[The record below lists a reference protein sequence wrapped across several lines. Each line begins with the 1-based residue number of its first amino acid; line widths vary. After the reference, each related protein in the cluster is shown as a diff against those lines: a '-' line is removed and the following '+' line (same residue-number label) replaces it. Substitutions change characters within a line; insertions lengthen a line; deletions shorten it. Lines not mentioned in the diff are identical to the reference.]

1 MLKIE
6 AFAELMNMLAANEI
20 NSRVAKDLLPELF
33 SIDDMPRNLAT
44 KRNLLQISDTSAI
57 DVVINEIIS
66 ANPSVV
72 AEYKAGKESS
82 IQFFVGQG
90 MKATRGS
97 ANPTLLLERF
107 KNALE
112 N

>member
-1 MLKIE
+1 
-6 AFAELMNMLAANEI
+6 MLAAKEI

-33 SIDDMPRNLAT
+33 ISGVSPQELAT
-44 KRNLLQISDTSAI
+44 ERSLLQTSDASAFDAI
-57 DVVINEIIS
+57 VEEIIQ
-66 ANPSVV
+66 ANPAVV
-72 AEYKAGKESS
+72 LEYKAGKESA

-97 ANPTLLLERF
+97 ANPTLLLESFR
-107 KNALE
+107 KALE